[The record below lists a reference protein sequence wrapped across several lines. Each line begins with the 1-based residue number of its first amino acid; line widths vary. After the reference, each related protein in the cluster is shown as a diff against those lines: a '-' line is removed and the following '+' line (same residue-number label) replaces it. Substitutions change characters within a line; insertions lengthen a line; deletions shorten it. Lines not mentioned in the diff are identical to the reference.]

1 MNFHKFLD
9 LVKNNPPMNMH
20 IMLPDGTF
28 VPSHFHVTEVGKV
41 NKKFIDCGG
50 THREVNSCVLQVWVA
65 HDVDH
70 RLKSDKLVKIL
81 DLAQPV
87 LGVDDLP
94 LEIEYGSEYVS
105 QYPVGSVEV
114 TPKGLLLLLG
124 SKHTEC
130 LAPDKCGVGS
140 CCN

>member
-9 LVKNNPPMNMH
+9 LVKNSPSMDMH

-50 THREVNSCVLQVWVA
+50 THREINSCVLQVWVA

-70 RLKSDKLVKIL
+70 RLKSDKLAKIL
-81 DLAQPV
+81 NLATPI
-87 LGVDDLP
+87 LEDDLP

-130 LAPDKCGVGS
+130 LAPDKCGVGN